1 MSLFG
6 QILAVAGG
14 LIFLTAAINLV
25 RLPDLYT
32 RVSALTTAA
41 GLGLGFVTI
50 GALLVAPTVTDTVK
64 VVLAVLLQLATS
76 AVAGMYIARSAYLTG
91 TPLAEHSRYDE
102 LATTALTGGDEE
114 NEGRGHGES

>member
-1 MSLFG
+1 MSLLG
-6 QILAVAGG
+6 QLLAVFGG
-14 LIFLTAAINLV
+14 LIFLTAAVNLV
-25 RLPDLYT
+25 RLPDVYT

-41 GLGLGFVTI
+41 GFGLGFVTV

-91 TPLAEHSRYDE
+91 TPLAEHTRYDE
-102 LATTALTGGDEE
+102 LATSALTGEDEDRV
-114 NEGRGHGES
+114 GRDGRRS

>member
-1 MSLFG
+1 MSLLG

-14 LIFLTAAINLV
+14 LIFLTAAVNLV
-25 RLPDLYT
+25 RLPDAYT

-41 GLGLGFVTI
+41 GFGLGFVTV

-76 AVAGMYIARSAYLTG
+76 AVAGMYLARSAYLTG
-91 TPLAEHSRYDE
+91 TPLAEHTRYDE
-102 LATTALTGGDEE
+102 LATSTVTGAD
-114 NEGRGHGES
+114 EGREARDGDRS

>member
-1 MSLFG
+1 MSLLG

-14 LIFLTAAINLV
+14 LIFLTAAVNLV
-25 RLPDLYT
+25 RLPDAYT

-41 GLGLGFVTI
+41 GFGLGFVTA

-76 AVAGMYIARSAYLTG
+76 AVAGMYLARSAYLTG
-91 TPLAEHSRYDE
+91 TPLAEHTRYDE
-102 LATTALTGGDEE
+102 LATSTVTGAD
-114 NEGRGHGES
+114 EGREARDGDRS

>member
-1 MSLFG
+1 MSLLG
-6 QILAVAGG
+6 QILAVVGG
-14 LIFLTAAINLV
+14 LIFLTAAVNLV
-25 RLPDLYT
+25 RLPDAYT

-41 GLGLGFVTI
+41 GFGLGFVTV

-91 TPLAEHSRYDE
+91 TPLAEHTRYDE
-102 LATTALTGGDEE
+102 LATSTVTGADGGREARDGD
-114 NEGRGHGES
+114 RS

>member
-1 MSLFG
+1 MSLLG

-14 LIFLTAAINLV
+14 LIFLSAAVNLV
-25 RLPDLYT
+25 RLPDVYT

-41 GLGLGFVTI
+41 GLGLAFVTV
-50 GALLVAPTVTDTVK
+50 GALLVAPTVADTVM
-64 VVLAVLLQLATS
+64 VLLAVLLQLATS

-102 LATTALTGGDEE
+102 LATTPLTGTDEE
-114 NEGRGHGES
+114 NEAPRHSEG

>member
-1 MSLFG
+1 MSLLG

-14 LIFLTAAINLV
+14 LIFLSAAVNLV
-25 RLPDLYT
+25 RLPDVYT

-41 GLGLGFVTI
+41 GLGLASVTV
-50 GALLVAPTVTDTVK
+50 GALLVAPTVPDTIM

-91 TPLAEHSRYDE
+91 TPLADHSRYDE
-102 LATTALTGGDEE
+102 LATSAVTGADED
-114 NEGRGHGES
+114 GRHRDQEDT